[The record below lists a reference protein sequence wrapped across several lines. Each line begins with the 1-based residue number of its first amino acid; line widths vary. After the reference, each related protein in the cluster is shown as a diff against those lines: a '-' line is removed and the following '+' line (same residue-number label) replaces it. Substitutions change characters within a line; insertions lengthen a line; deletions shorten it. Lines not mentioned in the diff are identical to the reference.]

1 MEEMLRPVWDT
12 VRMRGLR
19 SPLGGGIRGL
29 RKPWIWRQKGGIV
42 RDHAETT
49 GVNGGAGPGKM
60 DRDGREGPGQSRRP
74 AIWAP
79 GQGEE
84 LIKETEGLERWS
96 GGALSQRADGHRVR
110 TEAFLPALL
119 T

>member
-1 MEEMLRPVWDT
+1 M
-12 VRMRGLR
+12 
-19 SPLGGGIRGL
+19 
-29 RKPWIWRQKGGIV
+29 
-42 RDHAETT
+42 H
-49 GVNGGAGPGKM
+49 GGAGPGKA
-60 DRDGREGPGQSRRP
+60 DRDGREGPGWSPRP

-79 GQGEE
+79 GRGEE
-84 LIKETEGLERWS
+84 LIKQTEGLERWS